1 MMVRWLRTETA
12 FWRSWETKS
21 IFLEDQTMKTKR
33 YVYEYANDEIRHFT
47 ALAKKFPESE
57 EHFFRKIDDIKRA
70 VWCVERSYIT
80 IPEAMRIISE
90 PLSE

>member
-57 EHFFRKIDDIKRA
+57 EHFFRKVDDIKRA

>member
-1 MMVRWLRTETA
+1 
-12 FWRSWETKS
+12 
-21 IFLEDQTMKTKR
+21 MKTKR

-57 EHFFRKIDDIKRA
+57 EHGLRKVDDIKRA
-70 VWCVERSYIT
+70 GGGGERSERKS
-80 IPEAMRIISE
+80 PEAMRSSAE

>member
-1 MMVRWLRTETA
+1 
-12 FWRSWETKS
+12 
-21 IFLEDQTMKTKR
+21 MKTKR

-57 EHFFRKIDDIKRA
+57 EHFFRKVDDIKRA

-80 IPEAMRIISE
+80 IPEAMRVISE